1 MATLE
6 EKAIQE
12 RIGRIEMLIGQIE
25 GSPDSVVRNCAV
37 ELVGTIME
45 LHGLGIE
52 RMLDTTWE
60 KGAAGQELIDNFAQD
75 DLLRSLLLLHGLHP
89 LDLETRVTQALDKV
103 RPYLGSHGGNVEL
116 LGTDEGVVRLRLQGS
131 CNGCASSAMTLK
143 LAIEEAMHEF
153 APDIARM
160 EVEGVVEH
168 EPPKPKGI
176 PAGGFIPLTAVRGA
190 SRPAAGLGRWES
202 LGDMSSLVVDSF
214 QVVDVLGQG
223 VLLCR
228 LNGTFYAYGGECPG
242 CGNSL
247 ESAALK
253 GSTLSCRQ
261 CGNSFD
267 IMRAGRC
274 LDQPSLHMEPYPL
287 LEQAG
292 KVKIALPSAVA
303 S

>member
-6 EKAIQE
+6 EKAMQE
-12 RIGRIEMLIGQIE
+12 RVGRIEMLVRQIE

-45 LHGLGIE
+45 LHGLGLE
-52 RMLDTTWE
+52 RMLETAWE
-60 KGAAGQELIDNFAQD
+60 KGAAGQELIDDFAQD

-116 LGTDEGVVRLRLQGS
+116 LGTDDGVVRLRLQGS

-153 APDIARM
+153 APDIVRM
-160 EVEGVVEH
+160 NVEGVVEQAT
-168 EPPKPKGI
+168 PKGI
-176 PAGGFIPLTAVRGA
+176 PAGGFIPLTEVRGA
-190 SRPAAGLGRWES
+190 SRPAANIGRWKS
-202 LGDMSSLVVDSF
+202 LGDMSSLVTDSF
-214 QVVDVLGQG
+214 QLVEVLGQG
-223 VLLCR
+223 VLLCK

-242 CGNSL
+242 CRNSMA
-247 ESAALK
+247 SATLK
-253 GSTLSCRQ
+253 GSTLSCRH
-261 CGNSFD
+261 CGNNYD

-274 LDQPSLHMEPYPL
+274 LDQPNIHMEPYPL

-292 KVKIALPSAVA
+292 KVRIALPVAV
-303 S
+303 

>member
-6 EKAIQE
+6 EKAMQE

-25 GSPDSVVRNCAV
+25 GTPDSVVRNCAV

-45 LHGLGIE
+45 LHGMGLE
-52 RMLDTTWE
+52 RMLETAWE
-60 KGAAGQELIDNFAQD
+60 KGAMGQELIDDFAQD

-116 LGTDEGVVRLRLQGS
+116 LGIEDGVVRLRLQGS

-143 LAIEEAMHEF
+143 LAIEEAMQEF

-160 EVEGVVEH
+160 EVEGVVEQLS
-168 EPPKPKGI
+168 KPKGM
-176 PAGGFIPLTAVRGA
+176 PAGGFIPLTEVRGA
-190 SRPAAGLGRWES
+190 SRPATNIGRWES
-202 LGDMSSLVVDSF
+202 LGDVSSLVVDSF
-214 QVVDVLGQG
+214 QLVEVMGQE

-242 CGNSL
+242 CRNSL

-261 CGNSFD
+261 CGNSYD
-267 IMRAGRC
+267 VMRAGRC

-292 KVKIALPSAVA
+292 KVKIALPSAVTG
-303 S
+303 

>member
-6 EKAIQE
+6 EKAMQE
-12 RIGRIEMLIGQIE
+12 RVGRIEMLIGQIE

-45 LHGLGIE
+45 LHGVGIE
-52 RMLDTTWE
+52 RMLETTWE
-60 KGAAGQELIDNFAQD
+60 KGAVGQELIEDFAQD
-75 DLLRSLLLLHGLHP
+75 DMLRSLLLLHGLHP

-116 LGTDEGVVRLRLQGS
+116 LGISEDGVVRLRLQGS

-143 LAIEEAMHEF
+143 LAIEEAMQEF

-160 EVEGVVEH
+160 EVEGVVEQ
-168 EPPKPKGI
+168 PAPKGI
-176 PAGGFIPLTAVRGA
+176 PAGGFIPLTAVGGA
-190 SRPAAGLGRWES
+190 SRPPASMGRWES
-202 LGDMSSLVVDSF
+202 LGDMSSLVVDQF
-214 QVVDVLGQG
+214 QLIDVMGQG
-223 VLLCR
+223 VLLCK

-242 CGNSL
+242 CGKSL
-247 ESAALK
+247 ESATLK
-253 GSTLSCRQ
+253 GNTLSCRQ
-261 CGNSFD
+261 CGNSYD

-274 LDQPSLHMEPYPL
+274 LDQPSIHMEPYPL

-292 KVKIALPSAVA
+292 KIRIALPSLAMG
-303 S
+303 

>member
-6 EKAIQE
+6 EKAMQE
-12 RIGRIEMLIGQIE
+12 RVGRIEMLIGQIE

-45 LHGLGIE
+45 LHGLGLE
-52 RMLDTTWE
+52 RMLETAWE
-60 KGAAGQELIDNFAQD
+60 KGAAGQELIDDFAQD

-116 LGTDEGVVRLRLQGS
+116 LGTDDGVVRLRLQGS

-143 LAIEEAMHEF
+143 LAIEEAMHEL
-153 APDIARM
+153 APDIVRM
-160 EVEGVVEH
+160 DVEGVVEQAT
-168 EPPKPKGI
+168 PKGI
-176 PAGGFIPLTAVRGA
+176 PAGGFIPLTEVRGV
-190 SRPAAGLGRWES
+190 SRPAASLGRWES
-202 LGDMSSLVVDSF
+202 LGDMSSLVLDSF

-223 VLLCR
+223 VLLCK

-247 ESAALK
+247 GSAALK
-253 GSTLSCRQ
+253 ASTLSCRQ
-261 CGNSFD
+261 CGNSYD

-274 LDQPSLHMEPYPL
+274 LNQPSLHMEPFPL
-287 LEQAG
+287 LEQEG
-292 KVKIALPSAVA
+292 KVKIALPSPVMR
-303 S
+303 